1 MSRLPRWPAPGDAQF
16 GVFSRAQALEAG
28 FSPHRIRR
36 LLDDGR
42 WVVVLGSVYADATAR
57 LSDVSL
63 AWAAALGTGTGSIV
77 SHCTAGR
84 LWRYLVPPDPEVH
97 VIVPRDARLRIP
109 GVRAHRIEI
118 VDAEVTR
125 VAGIVCTSRL
135 RTAVDC
141 LLWLPEEAGRALMTD
156 ALRQRLLTVDE
167 VRRELVR
174 TPQRHGLTRA
184 WSVMRDVARA
194 PHSEAEVRVHRVL
207 REARIDGWGSNVSLF
222 DGDGL
227 IGIVDLLFEDVK
239 LVLEI
244 DGQAYHSDDVAF
256 QHDRSRQNR
265 LVRAGYTVLRFT
277 WDDIVH
283 RPAEVIDTVRRMLQR
298 LRSPR
303 HAG

>member
-1 MSRLPRWPAPGDAQF
+1 MSRLPRWPASGDVQA
-16 GVFSRAQALEAG
+16 GVFSRAQAIEAG
-28 FSPHRIRR
+28 FSPYRIRR

-42 WVVVLGSVYADATAR
+42 WVVVLGSVYADGAAR

-63 AWAAALGTGTGSIV
+63 AWAAALGTGMGSIV
-77 SHCTAGR
+77 SHCTAAR
-84 LWRYLVPPDPEVH
+84 LWRYVVPPDPEVH

-118 VDAEVTR
+118 LDADVTR
-125 VAGIVCTSRL
+125 VAGIVCTARL

-174 TPQRHGLTRA
+174 SPQRHGLTRA
-184 WSVMRDVARA
+184 WSVIRDVARA
-194 PHSEAEVRVHRVL
+194 PHSEAEVRFHRAL
-207 REARIDGWGSNVSLF
+207 RDAHIDGWQSNVSLY
-222 DGDGL
+222 DGEGL
-227 IGIVDLLFEDVK
+227 IGIVDVSFEEEK

-244 DGQAYHSDDVAF
+244 DGRAYHSDDLAF
-256 QHDRSRQNR
+256 QRDRSRQNR

-283 RPAEVIDTVRRMLQR
+283 RPSEAIDTVRRMLQR
-298 LRSPR
+298 LRSSR
-303 HAG
+303 RSG

>member
-1 MSRLPRWPAPGDAQF
+1 
-16 GVFSRAQALEAG
+16 
-28 FSPHRIRR
+28 
-36 LLDDGR
+36 
-42 WVVVLGSVYADATAR
+42 VLGSVYAESTAR

-77 SHCTAGR
+77 SHCTAAR
-84 LWRYLVPPDPEVH
+84 LWRYVVPPDPEVH

-118 VDAEVTR
+118 LDADVTR
-125 VAGIVCTSRL
+125 VAGIMCTSRL

-156 ALRQRLLTVDE
+156 ALRQRILTVEE

-174 TPQRHGLTRA
+174 SPQRHGLTRA
-184 WSVMRDVARA
+184 WSVIRDVARA
-194 PHSEAEVRVHRVL
+194 PHSEAEVRFHRAL
-207 REARIDGWGSNVSLF
+207 RDARIDGWRSNVSLY
-222 DGDGL
+222 DGEGL
-227 IGIVDLLFEDVK
+227 IGIVDMLFEEEK

-244 DGQAYHSDDVAF
+244 DGRAYHSDDLAF
-256 QHDRSRQNR
+256 QRDRSRQNR

-283 RPAEVIDTVRRMLQR
+283 RPSEVIDTVRHMLQR
-298 LRSPR
+298 LRSSR
-303 HAG
+303 RSG